1 MNNTIENPFAVTSP
15 EKMSAEDAERLFVE
29 VFTDFPQVEKPGN
42 AMIIG
47 ARGSGKS
54 MMFRCL
60 LPDVLMKRNDC
71 DFANLPFVGFHIPI
85 KNTQLKITDLT
96 RIDDNYASALIN
108 EHFFTLAVM
117 IEICGQ
123 VRKYQD
129 CLVGSQEELKAFY
142 NDVFVAHAEIAGCEN
157 VPQLNDG
164 DCFSQIQ
171 KCLKQQYALF
181 MRFVASIGPNLESQI
196 PPYNMPIFTF
206 RMFLVPFLQGLKNL
220 SGFPQGKNV
229 HLFIDDADNLSK
241 TQTQILNSWL
251 GMRLQPDI
259 SIKVS
264 TQLGKY
270 KSFLSVDG
278 TLVEAP
284 HDYQR
289 ISISEKYT
297 TSTKVYYK
305 SVHKIIAKRLSCA
318 QINKT
323 PEEYFPLYKKQED
336 AIEEEKQRL
345 IAAWETEGRGA
356 RADDDAL
363 RYARPNYIKRLGGE
377 HKSRPTYMYA
387 GFFQLV
393 HLSSGVIRVF
403 LETASLMFEETKK
416 RIESGEQSEQNGIP
430 CQIQNWVVR
439 KYAESELFLRFDN
452 LSKDLGVPSGGA
464 EARTLGYLKNLIM
477 SMGRT
482 FYNILVSDR
491 SERRVFSIALTNEPD
506 EEIKAVLDL
515 GVQTGYFHAST
526 IGRKDGTGRT
536 SLYILNRIL
545 APQFNL
551 DPTGFAGYLFVTN
564 DALRGAMYNQ
574 QLLRVETETSPEPE
588 QLTLFD

>member
-1 MNNTIENPFAVTSP
+1 MSTSNINPFAVTSP
-15 EKMSAEDAERLFVE
+15 EKLSAEEAQQLFVE

-60 LPDVLMKRNDC
+60 LPDVLMKRNRC
-71 DFANLPFVGFHIPI
+71 DFANLPFVAFHIPI

-123 VRKYQD
+123 VRQYQD
-129 CLVGSQEELKAFY
+129 RLVSSQEELKAFY

-181 MRFVASIGPNLESQI
+181 MRFVASIGPNLQSQI

-206 RMFLVPFLQGLKNL
+206 RMFLAPFLQGLKSL
-220 SGFPQGKNV
+220 SGFPKGKNV

-270 KSFLSVDG
+270 KSYLSVDG

-289 ISISEKYT
+289 ISISDIYT
-297 TSTKVYYK
+297 TKKKAYYNR
-305 SVHKIIAKRLSCA
+305 VQEIIAKRLSRA
-318 QINKT
+318 GINLT

-336 AIEEEKQRL
+336 EIEKERQRL

-356 RADDDAL
+356 RAVDDAL
-363 RYARPNYIKRLGGE
+363 RYARPNYIKSLGGE

-403 LETASLMFEETKK
+403 LETASLMFEEAKK
-416 RIESGEQSEQNGIP
+416 DEYKGQRKKEEIP
-430 CQIQNWVVR
+430 CSAQDTIVR
-439 KYAESELFLRFDN
+439 EYAQSELFLRFDN
-452 LSKDLGVPSGGA
+452 LNKDLGGASGGT
-464 EARTLGYLKNLIM
+464 ETRTLVCLKNLIM

-526 IGRKDGTGRT
+526 IGRKDGSGRT
-536 SLYILNRIL
+536 NLYILNRIL
-545 APQFNL
+545 APLFNL

-574 QLLRVETETSPEPE
+574 QLLRVEAENSPEPE

>member
-15 EKMSAEDAERLFVE
+15 EKLSAEEAEQLFVE
-29 VFTDFPQVEKPGN
+29 VFTDFPQVETPGN

-60 LPDVLMKRNDC
+60 LPDVLMKRNHC
-71 DFANLPFVGFHIPI
+71 DFANLPFVGFHVPI

-123 VRKYQD
+123 VRQYQD
-129 CLVGSQEELKAFY
+129 CLVASQEELKAFY
-142 NDVFVAHAEIAGCEN
+142 NDVFVSHAEIAGCDN

-164 DCFSQIQ
+164 DCFTQIQ

-181 MRFVASIGPNLESQI
+181 MRFVASIGPNLQSQI

-206 RMFLVPFLQGLKNL
+206 RMFLAPFLQGLKSL
-220 SGFPQGKNV
+220 SGFPKGKNV

-270 KSFLSVDG
+270 KSYLSVDG

-284 HDYQR
+284 HDYHR
-289 ISISEKYT
+289 ISISDKYT
-297 TSTKVYYK
+297 TSRTAYSYRIREIVE
-305 SVHKIIAKRLSCA
+305 KRLSRA
-318 QINKT
+318 GIAKKAT
-323 PEEYFPLYKKQED
+323 EYFPEYKKQED
-336 AIEEEKQRL
+336 AIIAEKQRL
-345 IAAWETEGRGA
+345 LKVWEAEGRGA
-356 RADDDAL
+356 RPGDDAL
-363 RYARPNYIKRLGGE
+363 RYARPNYIKQLGGE
-377 HKSRPTYMYA
+377 HKSRSTYMYA
-387 GFFQLV
+387 GFNQLV

-403 LETASLMFEETKK
+403 LETASQMFEETKK
-416 RIESGEQSEQNGIP
+416 DGPENKIEQECIP
-430 CQIQNWVVR
+430 YQIQNYVIR
-439 KYAESELFLRFDN
+439 KYSENELVLRFDN
-452 LSKDLGVPSGGA
+452 LGKDLGAQSGA
-464 EARTLGYLKNLIM
+464 VEARILGCLKNLIM

-515 GVQTGYFHAST
+515 GVQTGYFHTST

-536 SLYILNRIL
+536 NLYILNRIL
-545 APQFNL
+545 SPQFNL

-574 QLLRVETETSPEPE
+574 QLLRVESETSPEPE